1 MTHYP
6 KSHITT
12 LRYDFLLDN
21 NTLITNNRLA
31 KNSHRKGKKKKLK
44 SYTLECECQQMNEQI
59 NKSN

>member
-6 KSHITT
+6 KSNTTT

-31 KNSHRKGKKKKLK
+31 KNSHRKSKKK
-44 SYTLECECQQMNEQI
+44 NWNQI
-59 NKSN
+59 HLNVNANK